1 MFRSQFT
8 VVLLALAALPAA
20 SAKKFTPSR
29 REHVKIRSAADA
41 VAKSYIVTLCEASNQ
56 EEDALVG
63 YIKQTDE
70 DELKPTWHSKVQIE
84 IRPQRANTRFRV
96 VLKDTTP
103 EAVHDLATLASVCGV
118 DENGRVKAYARPP
131 AARPPTSTPTPPPL
145 SSRKLPRLSSTTC
158 LDDCFASCTAQCND
172 WPDYGSSSNCEAS
185 CINLVHANF
194 SEAECMSAASG
205 SSYGCGYTVC
215 HAFEVEGCAYAHS
228 YSWGTD
234 RVDQPNLPLDH
245 IYNPPAGRTGTGVD
259 VYVSLRFF
267 ASLRNHSNFVA
278 RRSLALLRIHRNPN

>member
-20 SAKKFTPSR
+20 SAKKITPSR

-84 IRPQRANTRFRV
+84 IRPKLDNARFRV
-96 VLKDTTP
+96 VLKDTTA
-103 EAVHDLATLASVCGV
+103 EAAADLATLASVCGV
-118 DENGRVKAYARPP
+118 DENGRVEKYA
-131 AARPPTSTPTPPPL
+131 
-145 SSRKLPRLSSTTC
+145 
-158 LDDCFASCTAQCND
+158 
-172 WPDYGSSSNCEAS
+172 
-185 CINLVHANF
+185 
-194 SEAECMSAASG
+194 
-205 SSYGCGYTVC
+205 
-215 HAFEVEGCAYAHS
+215 

-234 RVDQPNLPLDH
+234 RVDQPNLPLDGS
-245 IYNPPAGRTGTGVD
+245 YNPPEGRTGMGVD
-259 VYVSLRFF
+259 VYVSI
-267 ASLRNHSNFVA
+267 
-278 RRSLALLRIHRNPN
+278 RIVKWH